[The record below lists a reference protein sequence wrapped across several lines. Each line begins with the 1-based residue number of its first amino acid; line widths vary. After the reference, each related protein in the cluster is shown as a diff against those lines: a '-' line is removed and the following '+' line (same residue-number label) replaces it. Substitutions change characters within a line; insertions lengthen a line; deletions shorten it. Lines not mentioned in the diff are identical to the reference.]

1 MVQLKIFLNKSNQ
14 REKIY
19 LTKINSHAL
28 VWLTVP
34 ERVLPGNLVHEILN
48 NDRIVGGINEESS
61 KSVKKFYQSFTSG
74 KVFDTNSQTAELV
87 KLTENAFRDV
97 NIAFANELSMLCEN
111 KDINVFDAIELANK
125 HPRVNILSPGIGVGG
140 HCIPVDPWFIVHSSK
155 KYSSLIKR
163 SREINDEKTKWVLE
177 KNYTNN

>member
-1 MVQLKIFLNKSNQ
+1 
-14 REKIY
+14 
-19 LTKINSHAL
+19 
-28 VWLTVP
+28 
-34 ERVLPGNLVHEILN
+34 
-48 NDRIVGGINEESS
+48 
-61 KSVKKFYQSFTSG
+61 
-74 KVFDTNSQTAELV
+74 
-87 KLTENAFRDV
+87 
-97 NIAFANELSMLCEN
+97 MLCEN

-177 KNYTNN
+177 KIIQIIERLFESNKKIKIGILGITYKPNINDIRESPSYKIALSLKEKYNSLSISDEYIS